1 MKKFLTYAFIAAIIT
16 IVALSIAVRNLS
28 GEKERLAANQTA
40 LLADVEYYKTESGK
54 NAASVRKLT
63 LTYDELKRN
72 YADVCKTAKDLGIK
86 VKRMESAATAATETD
101 VNMTA
106 PVHDTIV
113 YVRNVPVPAQA
124 VTWRDPWTDV
134 VGCLRQ
140 DSVDLNVQ
148 TRDTLVQ
155 IVHREPHKFWF
166 IKWGCKA
173 IRQEIVSKNPH
184 TKITYS
190 EYIEL
195 KK

>member
-1 MKKFLTYAFIAAIIT
+1 MKKFLTYAFIAAIMT
-16 IVALSIAVRNLS
+16 IVVLSIAVRNLS
-28 GEKERLAANQTA
+28 GEKERLAANQAA
-40 LLADVEYYKTESGK
+40 LLADVEYYKTENGR
-54 NAASVRKLT
+54 NAASVQELT

-72 YADVCKTAKDLGIK
+72 YDDVCKTAKELGIK
-86 VKRMESAATAATETD
+86 VKRMESAATTATETD
-101 VNMTA
+101 MNVTV

-113 YVRNVPVPAQA
+113 YVRDVPVPATA
-124 VTWRDPWTDV
+124 FTWRDSWTDV
-134 VGCLRQ
+134 VGCIRR

-155 IVHREPHKFWF
+155 IVHREPHRFWF